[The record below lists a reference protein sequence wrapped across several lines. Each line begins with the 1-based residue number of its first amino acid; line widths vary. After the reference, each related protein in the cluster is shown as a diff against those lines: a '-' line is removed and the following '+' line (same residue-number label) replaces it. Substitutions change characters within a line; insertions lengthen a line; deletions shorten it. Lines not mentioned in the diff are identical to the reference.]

1 MVEVSHKDQLQK
13 LLILR
18 LGALQIS
25 RRNSQLPRWE
35 FKEVEGLVVLTHLNP
50 EFVRFIPFF
59 SWTQNENN
67 RVSVHASY
75 QFTGDCPG
83 FSLTKTLDENIP
95 ILRNYSEII
104 YNYSMSVNTTLRES
118 FARIDITE

>member
-1 MVEVSHKDQLQK
+1 MVNLKRSETE
-13 LLILR
+13 
-18 LGALQIS
+18 GEAENGEQITCRFLNGGGS
-25 RRNSQLPRWE
+25 CSINSSKPGVCSLY
-35 FKEVEGLVVLTHLNP
+35 
-50 EFVRFIPFF
+50 PFF